1 MNGPNSMEAQILG
14 QTPQV
19 WKKARGGGL
28 DSRNRGCSEGRFC
41 GETID
46 NSTRANSQS
55 ENENAVCV
63 CVCVCGSPESDS
75 ALMSH
80 GMFCYS

>member
-1 MNGPNSMEAQILG
+1 MNSPNSMEAQILG

-28 DSRNRGCSEGRFC
+28 DSRNRGCSEGRFR

-63 CVCVCGSPESDS
+63 CGSPESDS